1 MFLTN
6 AEKYAA
12 AVSARLPEIM
22 ASRAPAPEEIMRF
35 ADIIV
40 TSTLHKVMA
49 GYTYHPDG
57 TAPAPDEIFVF
68 GSNLSGIH
76 GAGAAKAAVD
86 KYGAILG
93 VGQGLVGRSYALPT
107 KDERI
112 QTLRLERVELFVA
125 AFKQHA
131 IDNPDKKYFVTRV
144 GCGLAGYVDED
155 IAPMFRGAPPNCNFP
170 EEWRA
175 YLEPSEVAKQLIDEA
190 AAVSH
195 AEEAAWR
202 KKAVAEL
209 IRLTTELGVLRV
221 NKEGGV

>member
-12 AVSARLPEIM
+12 AVSERLPEIM
-22 ASRAPAPEEIMRF
+22 ASRMPTLEDIMRF
-35 ADIIV
+35 GDAV
-40 TSTLHKVMA
+40 VVSTLHKIMA
-49 GYTYHPDG
+49 GYTYHADG
-57 TAPAPDEIFVF
+57 TAAADDEIFVF

-86 KYGAILG
+86 KYGAVLG
-93 VGQGLVGRSYALPT
+93 VGQGLMGRSYALPT

-112 QTLRLERVELFVA
+112 QTLRLERVEFYVA

-144 GCGLAGYVDED
+144 GCGLAGYTDED
-155 IAPMFRGAPPNCNFP
+155 IAPMFRGAPANCNFP
-170 EEWRA
+170 AEWRA
-175 YLEPSEVAKQLIDEA
+175 YLEPNEVAKQLIDEA
-190 AAVSH
+190 AAVTPAGE
-195 AEEAAWR
+195 AEWR
-202 KKAVAEL
+202 KKAVAEM
-209 IRLTTELGVLRV
+209 IRLSTELGVLRA